1 MSAFLKFVI
10 AQLAKHR
17 RRTASCAVLSVV
29 TALLDMV
36 APIIMGR
43 GIDLAAGRTAFLF
56 FGGAILAWFAIKT
69 LSDWLRVKIWLIGGQ
84 IASVVSTDYVMKAMS
99 TLLDKPLSYHY
110 GQKMH
115 EVGEKLGTFR
125 WDLRNFIDGSV
136 FDLGPAILAIAA
148 IIGYLFF
155 VDWRVA
161 AVMVVSVAAYI
172 LFTRSV
178 MPKLMTAREAW
189 NEADSKLASTGW
201 DALRNILVVKSTT
214 NEDLVRRRL
223 DEKWGILWKWEL
235 ENTRVDG
242 RMNVGQNLV
251 IGLASFGILL
261 LGAVDLAAGRM
272 TAGQLASLIAYT
284 FLVFGYIRY
293 TQWSMRMFLRASTD
307 FKMLEPELASAAEDL
322 TGGRPLPIAGAVEF
336 RDVRFRYREDRHIL
350 EDVNF
355 RVPAGGS
362 IAVVGESGEGKTT
375 IVDLLGRYY
384 EPQSGAILIDG
395 VDVREINL
403 RSLRSQMA
411 YVPQDLTL
419 FHESIGFNIRYG
431 RPDASDEDV
440 RLAAKRAALDDF
452 IEKLPEKYD
461 TVVGERGLKLSGG
474 ERQRVALARAFL
486 RDPRIIIL
494 DEPTAHLDS
503 KTEAAIRESLRV
515 LMRGRTTFIIAHRL
529 RTVEEADEIVVLKE
543 GRIVQSGRHED
554 LVRDRAGV
562 YFQLLKAQ
570 GMILTEKGD

>member
-1 MSAFLKFVI
+1 MKAFLKFI
-10 AQLAKHR
+10 AAQLGRHR
-17 RRTASCAVLSVV
+17 RPVAMCASLSVAA
-29 TALLDMV
+29 ALMDMA
-36 APIIMGR
+36 APIAMGR
-43 GIDLAAGRTAFLF
+43 GIDLAAGRASVVL
-56 FGGAILAWFAIKT
+56 FGGAILAWFAIRA
-69 LSDWLRVKIWLIGGQ
+69 LADWLRVRIWVNGSR
-84 IASVVSTDYVMKAMS
+84 IASIVSTDYVMKAMS

-136 FDLGPAILAIAA
+136 FDLGPAILAITA
-148 IIGYLFF
+148 IIAYLFAI
-155 VDWRVA
+155 DWRVA
-161 AVMVVSVAAYI
+161 LVMVLSVAAYI

-178 MPKLMTAREAW
+178 MPRLMTAREAW
-189 NEADSKLASTGW
+189 NEADSKLASIGW

-223 DEKWGILWKWEL
+223 DEKWKILWKTEL
-235 ENTRVDG
+235 DNDRTDS
-242 RMNVGQNLV
+242 RMNNGQNLI
-251 IGLASFGILL
+251 IGLASFGILV
-261 LGAVDLAAGRM
+261 LGASDLSAGRM

-284 FLVFGYIRY
+284 FMVFGYIRY
-293 TQWSMRMFLRASTD
+293 TQWSMRMFLRASAD
-307 FKMLEPELASAAEDL
+307 FRMLEPELASAAEDIA
-322 TGGRPLPIAGAVEF
+322 GGRAHGINGEVEF
-336 RDVRFRYREDRHIL
+336 RDVRFRYREDRPIL
-350 EDVNF
+350 EDVSF
-355 RVPAGGS
+355 KVPAGGS
-362 IAVVGESGEGKTT
+362 VAVVGESGEGKTT

-395 VDVREINL
+395 ADIREINL

-440 RLAAKRAALDDF
+440 RLAARRAALDDF
-452 IEKLPEKYD
+452 IEKLPEKYE

-503 KTEAAIRESLRV
+503 RTEEAIRGSLRE

-529 RTVEEADEIVVLKE
+529 RTVAEADIILVLKE
-543 GRIVQSGRHED
+543 GRIVQTGRHED
-554 LVRDRAGV
+554 LVKDRGGV

-570 GMILTEKGD
+570 GMVFPDEG